1 MTLLRVPIRIETATT
16 DAPFNR
22 AKGIAG
28 DFPNGRLRPA
38 AAGMQTDV
46 RGRPFTP
53 IAVRSR
59 IVHFALGVDLG
70 VDS

>member
-22 AKGIAG
+22 AKEIAG

-53 IAVRSR
+53 MVASR
-59 IVHFALGVDLG
+59 IVHFALGVD
-70 VDS
+70 S